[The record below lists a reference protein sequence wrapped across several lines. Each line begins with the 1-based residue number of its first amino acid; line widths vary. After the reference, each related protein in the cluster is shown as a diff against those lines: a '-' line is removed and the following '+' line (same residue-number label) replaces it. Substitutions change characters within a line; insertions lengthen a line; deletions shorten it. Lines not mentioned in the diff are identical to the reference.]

1 MSVSMSNDNT
11 EQRLDFMGIDAET
24 KETLREMRPML
35 EVALP
40 QVLTGFY
47 QVVKKWPNTNN
58 FFKNEGHM
66 DMAKNA
72 QIKHW
77 MSIIE
82 GSFSQNYV
90 SSVRK
95 IGETHAR
102 IGLEPRWYIGGY
114 AYIVSEVEKLIIAQ
128 TEVKGLM
135 ANNTEAVAK
144 AQRQVSAFTKAAMLD
159 MDFAISIYLEASEAK
174 RHEVLHNIANAF
186 DASVAKIVESVASA
200 STELS
205 VTARSMSSIA
215 EATSSRA
222 TTVAAA
228 AEEATSNVSVVAA
241 STEEM
246 SSSVKEIAQQVS
258 TSTRVAGQAVI
269 LANESAATVHNL
281 SQAAD
286 KIGEVVSMI
295 SDIAG
300 QTNLLALNA
309 TIESARAGEAGKGFA
324 VVASEVKSLAGQTA
338 KATEDI
344 SRQINEMQNATR
356 SAVEAISSIQRTI
369 DEINSVSMA
378 INAAVEEQSAATSE
392 ITRNTQEASIGTQDV
407 SRNITHVQQGAN
419 ETGAAASEVVT
430 AAEELSRQAEVL
442 RAEVQGFLNN
452 IKAA

>member
-1 MSVSMSNDNT
+1 MSNEDT
-11 EQRLDFMGIDAET
+11 SQRLAFMGIDSEA
-24 KETLREMRPML
+24 KVILSEMRPML
-35 EVALP
+35 EATLP
-40 QVLTGFY
+40 EVLTGFY
-47 QVVKKWPNTNN
+47 EIVKKWPDTNK
-58 FFKNEGHM
+58 FFTGGSQMM

-77 MSIIE
+77 LSIIE
-82 GSFSQNYV
+82 GSFSHAYV
-90 SSVRK
+90 SSVKR
-95 IGETHAR
+95 IGETHAK

-114 AYIVSEVEKLIIAQ
+114 TYIVSEVQKAIIAQ
-128 TEVKGLM
+128 TASKGFM
-135 ANNTEAVAK
+135 TNNLDAVEK
-144 AQRQVSAFTKAAMLD
+144 VQKQVSAFTKAAMLD
-159 MDFAISIYLEASEAK
+159 MDYVITIYLEASEAK
-174 RHEVLHNIANAF
+174 RCEEIRKIANEF
-186 DASVAKIVESVASA
+186 DNKVAKVVETVASA

-215 EATSSRA
+215 DATSDRA
-222 TTVAAA
+222 TNVAAA

-241 STEEM
+241 SSEQM
-246 SSSVKEIAQQVS
+246 AASVREIAEQVS
-258 TSTRVAGQAVI
+258 TSTRIASEAVG
-269 LANESAATVHNL
+269 LAENSAHTINNL
-281 SQAAD
+281 SSAAD

-295 SDIAG
+295 SDIAS

-344 SRQINEMQNATR
+344 SKQILEMQSATH
-356 SAVEAISSIQRTI
+356 SAVNAISSIQRTI

-392 ITRNTQEASIGTQDV
+392 ITRNTHEASIGTQDV

-419 ETGAAASEVVT
+419 ETGVSAAEVVT
-430 AAEELSRQAEVL
+430 AAEELSKQAEVL
-442 RAEVQGFLNN
+442 KNEVQSFLNN

>member
-1 MSVSMSNDNT
+1 MMSNDNIQ
-11 EQRLDFMGIDAET
+11 QRLDFMGIDEET

-35 EVALP
+35 EDALP
-40 QVLTGFY
+40 KVLTGFY
-47 QVVKKWPNTNN
+47 QIVKKWPNTNN
-58 FFKNEGHM
+58 FFQNDGHM

-72 QIKHW
+72 QIRHW

-82 GSFSQNYV
+82 GTFSQNYV

-114 AYIVSEVEKLIIAQ
+114 AYIVSEVEKIIIAQ
-128 TEVKGLM
+128 TEAKGLM
-135 ANNTEAVAK
+135 ANNMDAVTK
-144 AQRQVSAFTKAAMLD
+144 AQRQVSAFTKAVMLD
-159 MDFAISIYLEASEAK
+159 MDFAISIYLEASEARRCEEIK
-174 RHEVLHNIANAF
+174 RIATEFENK
-186 DASVAKIVESVASA
+186 VARVVETVASA

-215 EATSSRA
+215 EATSDRA
-222 TTVAAA
+222 TSVAAA

-241 STEEM
+241 SSEEM
-246 SSSVKEIAQQVS
+246 AASVREIAEQVS
-258 TSTRVAGQAVI
+258 TSTRIAGEAVN
-269 LANESAATVHNL
+269 LANDSASTIKNL
-281 SQAAD
+281 STAAD

-344 SRQINEMQNATR
+344 SKQILEMQSATK
-356 SAVEAISSIQRTI
+356 SAVESISVIQKTI

-392 ITRNTQEASIGTQDV
+392 ITRNTQEASMGTQDV

-419 ETGAAASEVVT
+419 ETGVSASEVVT
-430 AAEELSRQAEVL
+430 ASEELSKQAEIL
-442 RAEVQGFLNN
+442 KAEVNNFLKN
-452 IKAA
+452 IQAA